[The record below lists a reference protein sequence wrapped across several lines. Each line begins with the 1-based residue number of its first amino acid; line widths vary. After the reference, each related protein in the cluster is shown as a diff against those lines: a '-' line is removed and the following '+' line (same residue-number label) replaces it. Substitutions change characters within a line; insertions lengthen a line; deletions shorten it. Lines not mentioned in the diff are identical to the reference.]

1 MDKYTKAFERVHII
15 HKIFIIGYFSLAAI
29 LFLGGFVGLIIS
41 GIRNMDFLLSLSL
54 ILGFGGPVLMW
65 ILYIA
70 CIQWLW
76 DKKIAGRKK
85 ELINS
90 NLSADEIMEFGKRLR
105 TDLFSVAIEKR
116 CKELGLEGVPEW
128 CVRDG
133 ILPQKE
139 DIKDI
144 GEQK

>member
-1 MDKYTKAFERVHII
+1 MDKYTKAFKRVHII

-54 ILGFGGPVLMW
+54 ILGLGGPVLMW

-76 DKKIAGRKK
+76 DKRIDRQKRD
-85 ELINS
+85 LLNS
-90 NLSADEIMEFGKRLR
+90 SLSAGEILEFGRRLN
-105 TDLFSVAIEKR
+105 TDLFSAALDKR

>member
-1 MDKYTKAFERVHII
+1 MDTKKYCKYGE
-15 HKIFIIGYFSLAAI
+15 
-29 LFLGGFVGLIIS
+29 
-41 GIRNMDFLLSLSL
+41 
-54 ILGFGGPVLMW
+54 
-65 ILYIA
+65 
-70 CIQWLW
+70 
-76 DKKIAGRKK
+76 KKIK